1 MLRELT
7 IENYRCFEKLHVKD
21 LAQVNLIVGKNNVG
35 KTSFLEAVY
44 LYVSHGGP
52 KEFLA
57 LLSARELT
65 YEPIIYS
72 EEISANNYY
81 PLDNIFRISNHN
93 PQQSKNF
100 SIDSD
105 NIFKLEASLAK
116 WDGNRQE
123 LTSKLRPGFQ
133 LEFLISRKDNPHAFP
148 REVVVF
154 VLSPTMIL
162 DSASFSIPVL
172 EDFDQNTF
180 AKPHHLIDARGL
192 GFEALR
198 KLWDEIILTSEE
210 DEVKEAMK
218 ILVKD
223 LDRIG
228 FVGNQ
233 HSLSGI
239 KIRLKGQSNP
249 IPLSSFGDGMRRI
262 LGIAVSLSNAKSGY
276 LIIDEIDTGLHYKAQ
291 TDMWRVV
298 LETAKRLDVQVF
310 ASTHSWDCIS
320 AFQSAM
326 EEMDD
331 PSIGKL
337 IRLDAR
343 GDQLRAV
350 EYKAEELEIAVSHG
364 IEVR

>member
-52 KEFLA
+52 KEFLE

-81 PLDNIFRISNHN
+81 PVDNIFRVSNQN

-105 NIFKLEASLAK
+105 NLFKLEASLAK

-180 AKPHHLIDARGL
+180 AKPHHFIDARGL

-198 KLWDEIILTSEE
+198 KLWDEIILTPEE
-210 DEVKEAMK
+210 NHLEDAMK
-218 ILVKD
+218 ILEPRLEK
-223 LDRIG
+223 IG
-228 FVGNQ
+228 FVSRQ
-233 HSLSGI
+233 SSLSSI
-239 KIRLKGQSNP
+239 KIRIKGDSTP
-249 IPLSSFGDGMRRI
+249 IPLSSLGDGMRR
-262 LGIAVSLSNAKSGY
+262 LMGIAMSLAVSKSGY
-276 LIIDEIDTGLHYKAQ
+276 LVIDEIDMGLHYKVQ
-291 TDMWRVV
+291 ESMWRLV
-298 LETAKRLDVQVF
+298 LETAKRLNVQVF
-310 ASTHSWDCIS
+310 ATTHSWDCIA

-326 EEMDD
+326 EEMED
-331 PSIGKL
+331 PTIGKL

-343 GDQLRAV
+343 GDELRAI
-350 EYKAEELEIAVSHG
+350 EYDAEDLEVAVSHG

>member
-52 KEFLA
+52 KEFLE

-81 PLDNIFRISNHN
+81 PVDNIFRVSNQN

-105 NIFKLEASLAK
+105 NLFKLEASLAK

-180 AKPHHLIDARGL
+180 AKPHHFIDARGL

-198 KLWDEIILTSEE
+198 KLWDEIILTPEE
-210 DEVKEAMK
+210 NHLEDAMK
-218 ILVKD
+218 ILEPRLEK
-223 LDRIG
+223 IG
-228 FVGNQ
+228 FVSRQ
-233 HSLSGI
+233 SSLSSI
-239 KIRLKGQSNP
+239 KIRIKGDSTP
-249 IPLSSFGDGMRRI
+249 IPLSSLGDGM
-262 LGIAVSLSNAKSGY
+262 
-276 LIIDEIDTGLHYKAQ
+276 
-291 TDMWRVV
+291 
-298 LETAKRLDVQVF
+298 
-310 ASTHSWDCIS
+310 
-320 AFQSAM
+320 
-326 EEMDD
+326 
-331 PSIGKL
+331 
-337 IRLDAR
+337 
-343 GDQLRAV
+343 
-350 EYKAEELEIAVSHG
+350 
-364 IEVR
+364 